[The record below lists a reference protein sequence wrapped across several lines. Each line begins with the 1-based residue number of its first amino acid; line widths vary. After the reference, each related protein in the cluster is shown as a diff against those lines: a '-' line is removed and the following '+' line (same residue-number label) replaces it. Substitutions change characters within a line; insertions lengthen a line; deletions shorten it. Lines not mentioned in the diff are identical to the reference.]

1 MLTWIGLVNPTNAVA
16 LVGGIQAMAIFMDA
30 ANGAAYSLVPHVN
43 PQYNGIM
50 SGAVGST
57 GNFGG
62 VMFSVAFRFTN
73 YPKGCWIIGVCSMA
87 IGILM
92 TAIPPIPKSQLKAGG
107 YMSR

>member
-50 SGAVGST
+50 SGYVESTRRNSSLSRGTDGGSTSNSAVGST

-62 VMFSVAFRFTN
+62 VMFSVA
-73 YPKGCWIIGVCSMA
+73 VSV
-87 IGILM
+87 
-92 TAIPPIPKSQLKAGG
+92 
-107 YMSR
+107 